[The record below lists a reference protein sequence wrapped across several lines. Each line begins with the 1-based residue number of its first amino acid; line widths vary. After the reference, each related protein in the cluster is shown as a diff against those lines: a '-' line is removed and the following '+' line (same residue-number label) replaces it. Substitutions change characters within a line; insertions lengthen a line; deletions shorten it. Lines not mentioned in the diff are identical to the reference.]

1 MKTKLFIAAAL
12 LLSTSA
18 FAQNADKSKN
28 EQGVKV
34 STVAKSETE
43 AGTKGAVI
51 SGTAS
56 AKSQASLNRK
66 NPSAEERQQRKA
78 ERAAAREIRKQEH
91 KEFAETRKAEQE
103 INNNPRSAEAKAE
116 VEARKELMI
125 EKKKQAKDSRDV
137 AKADRKDVEK
147 GLLNAE
153 IKSKG
158 KVQGNSKINR
168 PAKVK
173 AGVRAGKDIK
183 VRRPK
188 VGAKVQGSAG
198 LGFGKL

>member
-1 MKTKLFIAAAL
+1 MKAKLFIAAAL

-28 EQGVKV
+28 KQGVKV

-43 AGTKGAVI
+43 AGTKGTAV

-66 NPSAEERQQRKA
+66 NPSAEERQQRKT
-78 ERAAAREIRKQEH
+78 ERAAAREIRKQEQ
-91 KEFAETRKAEQE
+91 KQFAETRKAEEE
-103 INNNPRSAEAKAE
+103 ISDNPRSAEAKAE
-116 VEARKELMI
+116 IEARKELMK
-125 EKKKQAKDSRDV
+125 ENKEQAKDARDV
-137 AKADRKDVEK
+137 AKADRKDAEK

-158 KVQGNSKINR
+158 KVQGNGKINR

-173 AGVRAGKDIK
+173 TGVRAGKDLK
-183 VRRPK
+183 VRRQK
-188 VGAKVQGSAG
+188 VGAKV
-198 LGFGKL
+198 

>member
-1 MKTKLFIAAAL
+1 MKANLFIAAAL

-18 FAQNADKSKN
+18 FAQNVDKSKN
-28 EQGVKV
+28 KQGVKA

-43 AGTKGAVI
+43 TATKGAVV
-51 SGTAS
+51 SNTAS

-91 KEFAETRKAEQE
+91 REFKETRKAEEE

-116 VEARKELMI
+116 IEARKELMK
-125 EKKKQAKDSRDV
+125 ENKEQAKDSRDV
-137 AKADRKDVEK
+137 ATVDRKDVKK
-147 GLLNAE
+147 GILNAE

-158 KVQGNSKINR
+158 KVQGNGKINR

-173 AGVRAGKDIK
+173 TGVRAGKDLK

-188 VGAKVQGSAG
+188 VGAKV
-198 LGFGKL
+198 

>member
-1 MKTKLFIAAAL
+1 MKANLFIAAAL

-18 FAQNADKSKN
+18 FAQNVDKSKN
-28 EQGVKV
+28 KQGVKV

-43 AGTKGAVI
+43 TRTKGALV

-56 AKSQASLNRK
+56 AKSQVSLNRK
-66 NPSAEERQQRKA
+66 NQSAEERQQRKA

-91 KEFAETRKAEQE
+91 KDFKETRKAEEE

-116 VEARKELMI
+116 IEARKELMK
-125 EKKKQAKDSRDV
+125 EKKEQAKDSRDV
-137 AKADRKDVEK
+137 AKDAKK
-147 GLLNAE
+147 GILNAE

-158 KVQGNSKINR
+158 KVQGNGKINR

-173 AGVRAGKDIK
+173 TGVRAGKDLK

-188 VGAKVQGSAG
+188 VGAKV
-198 LGFGKL
+198 

>member
-1 MKTKLFIAAAL
+1 MKANLFIAAAL

-28 EQGVKV
+28 KQGVKA

-43 AGTKGAVI
+43 TATKGAVV
-51 SGTAS
+51 SNTAS

-91 KEFAETRKAEQE
+91 KEFKETRKAEEE

-116 VEARKELMI
+116 IEARKELMK
-125 EKKKQAKDSRDV
+125 ENKEQAKDSRDV
-137 AKADRKDVEK
+137 AKADRKDAKK
-147 GLLNAE
+147 GILNAE

-158 KVQGNSKINR
+158 KVQGNGKINR

-173 AGVRAGKDIK
+173 TGVRAGKDLK

-188 VGAKVQGSAG
+188 VGAKV
-198 LGFGKL
+198 